1 MMRLFFAFI
10 LAVAMAGCATRPLSE
25 LEVRNLEEKVF
36 EGNYDNAYKA
46 TLQVLQDKGFIIE
59 NTDFAAGTIKAA
71 TEKPVRTM
79 MGGLTFRHVASIT
92 VEQFGKNTVKERI
105 SLFLEAAQNSR
116 FLTAERERDPKY
128 IQDFYA
134 AIQKEIFVRENLNK

>member
-1 MMRLFFAFI
+1 MKSFIALI
-10 LAVAMAGCATRPLSE
+10 LAVTMAGCATRPLSE

-36 EGNYDNAYKA
+36 EGTYENAYKA
-46 TLQVLQDKGFIIE
+46 TLQVLQDKGFVLE
-59 NTDFAAGTIKAA
+59 HTDFAAGTMKGS
-71 TEKPVRTM
+71 TEKPVRVM
-79 MGGLTFRHVASIT
+79 LGGLSFRHVISVT

-128 IQDFYA
+128 VQDLYA
-134 AIQKEIFVRENLNK
+134 AIQKEIFVRENLNR